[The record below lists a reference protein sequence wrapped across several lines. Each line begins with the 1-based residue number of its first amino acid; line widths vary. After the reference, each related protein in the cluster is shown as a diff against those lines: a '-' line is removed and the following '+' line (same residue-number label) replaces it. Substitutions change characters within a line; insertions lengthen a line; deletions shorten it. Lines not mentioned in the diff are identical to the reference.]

1 MELLSFEDFENTRI
15 KPKWT
20 PIDYLLQ
27 VVRVEPITSYPPKP
41 LLPESLKRHI
51 VENMGGSNCVL
62 VIQKQLFLSD
72 VNPQT
77 SRLFIPFS

>member
-1 MELLSFEDFENTRI
+1 
-15 KPKWT
+15 
-20 PIDYLLQ
+20 
-27 VVRVEPITSYPPKP
+27 
-41 LLPESLKRHI
+41 
-51 VENMGGSNCVL
+51 MGGSNCVL